1 MGLSISFEKCQFFV
15 VNGLEDNVGAT
26 LDGGNGVIFQSSPI
40 VAYLGLPCAASKRD
54 FKPVLVQHVQMKL
67 RKAFGLLIRFRGLY
81 RRDVLGRIYSTVA
94 LPHVLF
100 PSLLFRNLRPSDLSP
115 IKVSYL
121 KYCKFLLGF
130 PLSFSNTDIALKL
143 KVKDPV
149 VCIKKKYKTFE
160 DKAKIILLG
169 HNLFPFF

>member
-15 VNGLEDNVGAT
+15 VNCLEDNVRAT
-26 LDGGNGVIFQSSPI
+26 LDCGNGVIFQSSPI
-40 VAYLGLPCAASKRD
+40 VTYLGLPYAASKRD

-81 RRDVLGRIYSTVA
+81 RRDVLGRMYSAVA

-100 PSLLFRNLRPSDLSP
+100 LSLLFRNFRPSDLSP
-115 IKVSYL
+115 IKVAYF

-130 PLSFSNTDIALKL
+130 PLSFSNTEIVGLQEGSCSL
-143 KVKDPV
+143 
-149 VCIKKKYKTFE
+149 YKE
-160 DKAKIILLG
+160 KI
-169 HNLFPFF
+169 